1 MSLTLLAIMNM
12 LPLWLLASRNN
23 PLVVWTGISFDT
35 YNLVHRWLGRIVV
48 LETLVHG
55 IAWTI
60 KKVKFGGG
68 WGTVPST
75 FTHSTF
81 LLSGLIV
88 SKSSDTT
95 NHANHMLQGVCAS
108 TLLLLHSPSA
118 IRHAFYET
126 FLGIHILL
134 AALSLGAVYVHL
146 EGKTYHN
153 ERMIIVGVLAIWCV
167 EVSSS

>member
-1 MSLTLLAIMNM
+1 MSLTLVAIMNM

-48 LETLVHG
+48 LETLAHG
-55 IAWTI
+55 IAWTV

-68 WGTVPST
+68 WATVPTT

-88 SKSSDTT
+88 SK
-95 NHANHMLQGVCAS
+95 
-108 TLLLLHSPSA
+108 P
-118 IRHAFYET
+118 I
-126 FLGIHILL
+126 
-134 AALSLGAVYVHL
+134 
-146 EGKTYHN
+146 
-153 ERMIIVGVLAIWCV
+153 
-167 EVSSS
+167 